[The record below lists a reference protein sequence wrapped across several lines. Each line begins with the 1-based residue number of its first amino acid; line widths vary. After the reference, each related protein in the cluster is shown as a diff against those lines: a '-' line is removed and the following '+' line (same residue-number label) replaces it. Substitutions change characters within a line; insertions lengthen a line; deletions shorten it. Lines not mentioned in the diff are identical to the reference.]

1 MSRCEFRTTHSS
13 FLFQKISEQFEILK
27 LGCGGLMQV
36 VLCFARDYNLRVESS
51 LQEFA
56 NDR

>member
-1 MSRCEFRTTHSS
+1 M
-13 FLFQKISEQFEILK
+13 LD
-27 LGCGGLMQV
+27 LGGSGLMQV
-36 VLCFARDYNLRVESS
+36 VLCSVRDYNLRARL